1 MLALVLVTVALWI
14 GALDKLYQLVLAPD
28 DRPLRAVAGCLA
40 CLAVVPVLNLP
51 PVVAFLDGFGGGV
64 ARLLVNLMTMAA
76 SYWMLAFFQ
85 YSVRASRRLQTV
97 AFAGALGLVVGVWL
111 AAPAPIR
118 LQPAALSSGGDW
130 HSTVFVVAAVGYM
143 AYALGLALRWAVRY
157 ARVARRVELRRG
169 LRAIA
174 VGLAFLIAGCV
185 CKCFVALLQALAAV
199 VWEAGNLAYV
209 GFVLVGSV
217 LLVAGVMYP
226 AVTGMLAAVPVWRW
240 HRRAYREM
248 EPLWRALHEA
258 FPDLAL
264 RSETLPW
271 WRDPL
276 RIRRTHRDYYRR
288 AVEIRDGLV
297 QLGPYYPADD
307 GEDVPAAEPGRSSEA
322 DHAQAVRAAL
332 AAKASG
338 APAESPHPAPVAG
351 GDDLDSDVRWLVR
364 LSRSLA

>member
-14 GALDKLYQLVLAPD
+14 GALDKLYQLFLAPD
-28 DRPLRAVAGCLA
+28 DLPLRAVAGCLG
-40 CLAVVPVLNLP
+40 CLAVVPVLNFA
-51 PVVAFLDGFGGGV
+51 PVVGFLDGVDGGF
-64 ARLLVNLMTMAA
+64 ARLLVNLMTMSA
-76 SYWMLAFFQ
+76 SYWLLAFFQ
-85 YSVRASRRLQTV
+85 YSVRASRRFQTL
-97 AFAGALGLVVGVWL
+97 AFAAALALVVGVWL
-111 AAPAPIR
+111 LSPAPVR
-118 LQPAALSSGGDW
+118 LQPAALTSGEDW
-130 HSTVFVVAAVGYM
+130 RSTVFVLAAVGYM
-143 AYALGLALRWAVRY
+143 AYALALALRWAVIY

-169 LRAIA
+169 LRALA
-174 VGLAFLIAGCV
+174 VGLVFLIAGCLF
-185 CKCFVALLQALAAV
+185 KCVVALLQVFAKVA
-199 VWEAGNLAYV
+199 WETGNLVYV
-209 GFVLVGSV
+209 GCVLFGTV
-217 LLVAGVMYP
+217 LLVIGVMYP

-297 QLGPYYPADD
+297 QLGPYYSETVG
-307 GEDVPAAEPGRSSEA
+307 GEAES
-322 DHAQAVRAAL
+322 VRAAL

-338 APAESPHPAPVAG
+338 APAGSPRPAPAGG

-364 LSRSLA
+364 LSQSLR